1 MLKEIPPRRQRQDAV
16 RQLLRRFADASAVE
30 FRKAAVEWGTSSGVP
45 SAQTPLAKSGSESTK

>member
-30 FRKAAVEWGTSSGVP
+30 FRKAAVEWGNPQGCPPPKRRSP
-45 SAQTPLAKSGSESTK
+45 NRDSESTK